1 MSSKYISERS
11 YLILE
16 NAEIT
21 RRIEER
27 ERRRED
33 IKRFVEAKAQAK
45 SNSGTDESIVDEAF
59 VIAIQNHLND
69 EVIKNNIANVNKK
82 T

>member
-1 MSSKYISERS
+1 MLERS

-16 NAEIT
+16 KSKIA
-21 RRIEER
+21 RQIEER
-27 ERRRED
+27 EQRRED
-33 IKRFVEAKAQAK
+33 IKRFVETKAKAK
-45 SNSGTDESIVDEAF
+45 SNSGMDESIVNEAF

-69 EVIKNNIANVNKK
+69 EVIKRNKANVNKG